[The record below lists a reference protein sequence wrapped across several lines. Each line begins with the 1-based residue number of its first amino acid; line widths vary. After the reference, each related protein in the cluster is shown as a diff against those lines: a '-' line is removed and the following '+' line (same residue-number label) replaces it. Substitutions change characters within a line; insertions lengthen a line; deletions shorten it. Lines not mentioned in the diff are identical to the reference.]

1 MVSITRYCAALLSL
15 GLHVML
21 VAQPTTRCAGAVAPT
36 RADVMAAPREQ
47 PRLGNDKAP
56 LPAKVDLSLWFP
68 PAGDQWK
75 QSSCS
80 GWALGYALATYHRNR
95 AQGREADTTFLA
107 DPAAVYSPA
116 FVYDLVTQ
124 LEKNPS
130 CTTSVSLWDAIQV
143 VCDTGCVAWQLH
155 PYDSSLTA
163 CLRPVPTAAIQAAQA
178 RRMSHPVS
186 IDNRNYDQWRAHLAE
201 GEPVVFQVSIGGFF
215 DQGFATHGKGPFVW
229 NEPKPTQW
237 EGRLGHIMVC
247 TGYEGDTMIALNSW
261 GTGWGE
267 RGYVRIP
274 TSTLYWACS
283 DAYVIQPGAA
293 PAFDPVRCAIDTRQ
307 PRRDQ
312 IVRGGLGHG
321 EVHGVGDL
329 LYRVLCPALNDGEQ
343 VVEFLDAHSLQRLH
357 TLSICEDRPCTLQH
371 NGELYTFTYT
381 GKRLFSRQLR
391 YRLVKNDPAQVQALQ
406 RELDHLDVQNDGVR
420 DGRW

>member
-1 MVSITRYCAALLSL
+1 MVSITRCFALLLPL
-15 GLHVML
+15 GMQAIVA
-21 VAQPTTRCAGAVAPT
+21 AQPTARCTGAVAPT
-36 RADVMAAPREQ
+36 RSEVLAAPREQ
-47 PRLGNDKAP
+47 ALQGKDKTP
-56 LPAKVDLSLWFP
+56 VPTSVDLSPWFP

-80 GWALGYALATYHRNR
+80 GWALGYALATYHQNR
-95 AQGREADTTFLA
+95 ALGRTADTAFLA
-107 DPAAVYSPA
+107 DPTAVFSPS

-143 VCDTGCVAWQLH
+143 VCDTGCAVWQLH

-163 CLRPVPTAAIQAAQA
+163 CLSPVPAAAISAAQA

-201 GEPVVFQVSIGGFF
+201 GEPVVFQVSIGTFF
-215 DQGFATHGKGPFVW
+215 DQGFATHGKRPFVW
-229 NEPKPTQW
+229 TEPKPTKW

-247 TGYEGDTMIALNSW
+247 TGYVGDTMIALNSW
-261 GTGWGE
+261 GTGWGD

-274 TSTLYWACS
+274 TNTLYWACS

-293 PAFDPVRCAIDTRQ
+293 PPFEPVPDAIDER
-307 PRRDQ
+307 RLGRDQ
-312 IVRGGLGHG
+312 KVRGGLGLG
-321 EVHGVGDL
+321 EVHAAGDL
-329 LYRVLCPALNDGEQ
+329 VVRVLCPALNNGEH
-343 VVEFLDAHSLQRLH
+343 VVEFLDARSLQRLH
-357 TLSICEDRPCTLQH
+357 TLSVCEDHPCTLMH
-371 NGELYTFTYT
+371 EGDLYTFTYT

-391 YRLVKNDPAQVQALQ
+391 YHLVKNDPAQLQELQ
-406 RELDHLDVQNDGVR
+406 RELDHLDVQSDGVM